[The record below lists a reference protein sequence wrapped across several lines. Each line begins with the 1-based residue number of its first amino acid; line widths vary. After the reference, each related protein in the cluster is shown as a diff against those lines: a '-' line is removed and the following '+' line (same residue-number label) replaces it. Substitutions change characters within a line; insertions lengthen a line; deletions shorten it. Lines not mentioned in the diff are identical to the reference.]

1 MRRDE
6 HDESMSGSED
16 EGLERRVEKL
26 AKINAVLMDRV
37 ERSMDQQGN
46 AFSLFQTAIGLD
58 AKVRSRTLNNRR
70 SGGLRCPCI
79 ST

>member
-1 MRRDE
+1 MSVEDRGGFDTDEAVNLRRKLD
-6 HDESMSGSED
+6 
-16 EGLERRVEKL
+16 KL

-58 AKVRSRTLNNRR
+58 AKVRSRPRN
-70 SGGLRCPCI
+70 
-79 ST
+79 